1 MRIGG
6 IAMDLFV
13 KPRKRE
19 NIDAHNAYIL
29 GSDFTSL
36 VTACYLLRDGSLKGE
51 HIHVI
56 DSVDSFHHY
65 ESYLSF
71 VDNRSLYLWDILRS
85 IPSIETEGLTVLDEM
100 TYLNHDAPMKT
111 IHNIQLSDQ
120 LISELVHFFFTP
132 DEQLEGKQVKDV
144 FSQDFMESD
153 FYYYW
158 HALFPVNDA
167 YSFKVT
173 LHRYMHILISHS
185 MISPKYCIYESVNV
199 PIIEY
204 LEAHHV
210 VFHFDTEVTHIEIED
225 NEATAFS
232 IKSEGM
238 EETIDLTNQDLLFIH
253 TSQSKD
259 SIVHAVITT
268 QDEKI
273 IHYLRNILQKDPLS
287 GEDITGGVIPINE
300 SAWELNWTIPRQP
313 YYKNQKENECVI
325 LLHGLHPEKTGDY
338 VEKSML
344 ESKGYEICAEWLY
357 HLGIPQDK
365 INEFSLMSAS
375 TVPYTHTSTHCEAH
389 INGRNYAYIGEGVS
403 LPYEYPGSLDYLV
416 HTAMNA
422 VYSLLHITRSI
433 PAYRYSIEDYLSVF
447 SSLYGDETFMES
459 QSFTKRLVLKEL
471 LKRIEGSDLEA
482 LLKEYKFF

>member
-1 MRIGG
+1 MWIGG

-51 HIHVI
+51 HIHII
-56 DSVDSFHHY
+56 DSVDSLHHY
-65 ESYLSF
+65 EPYLSF
-71 VDNRSLYLWDILRS
+71 IDSRSLYLWDILRS
-85 IPSIETEGLTVLDEM
+85 IPSVETEGLTVLDEM
-100 TYLNHDAPMKT
+100 TYLNHDAPMKSLHEMHLT
-111 IHNIQLSDQ
+111 DQ
-120 LISELVHFFFTP
+120 QISELVHFFFTS
-132 DEQLEGKQVKDV
+132 DEQLNNKKVKDV
-144 FSQDFMESD
+144 FSDDFMESD

-173 LHRYMHILISHS
+173 LHRYMHILTTQG
-185 MISPKYCIYESVNV
+185 MISPKYCMYESVV
-199 PIIEY
+199 EPIIDY
-204 LEAHHV
+204 LKAHHV
-210 VFHFDTEVTHIEIED
+210 VFHFNTEVTHVEIED
-225 NEATAFS
+225 NKATAFT
-232 IKSEGM
+232 IKSEEI
-238 EETIDLTNQDLLFIH
+238 EETIGLTDQDLLFIH
-253 TSQSKD
+253 TNQSKD

-287 GEDITGGVIPINE
+287 GEDITGGVIPMNQ

-357 HLGIPQDK
+357 YLGIPQNE
-365 INEFSLMSAS
+365 INELSLVSAS
-375 TVPYTHTSTHCEAH
+375 TASYTHNIAKQEAH
-389 INGRNYAYIGEGVS
+389 TSGTNYAYIGEGVL
-403 LPYEYPGSLDYLV
+403 LPYEYPASLDYLV

-422 VYSLLHITRSI
+422 VYRLLHITRTI
-433 PAYRYSIEDYLSVF
+433 PAYHYSIEDYLSVF

>member
-1 MRIGG
+1 
-6 IAMDLFV
+6 
-13 KPRKRE
+13 
-19 NIDAHNAYIL
+19 
-29 GSDFTSL
+29 
-36 VTACYLLRDGSLKGE
+36 
-51 HIHVI
+51 
-56 DSVDSFHHY
+56 
-65 ESYLSF
+65 
-71 VDNRSLYLWDILRS
+71 
-85 IPSIETEGLTVLDEM
+85 M
-100 TYLNHDAPMKT
+100 TYLNHDAPMKSL
-111 IHNIQLSDQ
+111 HKIQLSDQ
-120 LISELVHFFFTP
+120 MISELVHFFFTS
-132 DEQLEGKQVKDV
+132 DEQLEGKQIKDIL
-144 FSQDFMESD
+144 SQEFMDSD

-173 LHRYMHILISHS
+173 LHRYMHILTTHG
-185 MISPKYCIYESVNV
+185 MISPKYCLYESVIV

-204 LEAHHV
+204 LDAHHV
-210 VFHFDTEVTHIEIED
+210 VFHFNTEVTHIEIE
-225 NEATAFS
+225 NNKATAFT

-238 EETIDLTNQDLLFIH
+238 EETIGLTKEDLLFIN
-253 TSQSKD
+253 TSQNKESM
-259 SIVHAVITT
+259 VHAVITT

-273 IHYLRNILQKDPLS
+273 IHYLRNILYKDPLS
-287 GEDITGGVIPINE
+287 GEDITGGVIPVNE

-313 YYKNQKENECVI
+313 YYKNQKETECVI

-357 HLGIPQDK
+357 HLGIPQSE
-365 INEFSLMSAS
+365 INELSLMSAS
-375 TVPYTHTSTHCEAH
+375 TVPYTYTNSKSEAY
-389 INGRNYAYIGEGVS
+389 INGLNYAYIGEGVT
-403 LPYEYPGSLDYLV
+403 LPYEYPGSFDYHV

-422 VYSLLHITRSI
+422 VYHLLHITRSI

>member
-6 IAMDLFV
+6 ITMDLFV

-51 HIHVI
+51 HIHII
-56 DSVDSFHHY
+56 DSVDALHHY
-65 ESYLSF
+65 EPYLSF
-71 VDNRSLYLWDILRS
+71 VDDRSFYLWDILRS

-100 TYLNHDAPMKT
+100 TYLNHDAPMKSLNKMHLT
-111 IHNIQLSDQ
+111 DQ
-120 LISELVHFFFTP
+120 QISELVHFFFTS
-132 DEQLEGKQVKDV
+132 DEQLEGKQIKDV

-173 LHRYMHILISHS
+173 LHRYMHILSS
-185 MISPKYCIYESVNV
+185 QGMISPKYCMYDSVMV

-204 LEAHHV
+204 LDAHHV
-210 VFHFDTEVTHIEIED
+210 VFHFNTEVTHIEIED
-225 NEATAFS
+225 NEATAFT

-238 EETIDLTNQDLLFIH
+238 EETIGLTKQDLLFIH
-253 TSQSKD
+253 TSQNKD
-259 SIVHAVITT
+259 SMVHAVITT

-365 INEFSLMSAS
+365 INELSLMSAS

-389 INGRNYAYIGEGVS
+389 TNGLNYAYIGEGVS

-422 VYSLLHITRSI
+422 VYHLLHITRSI

>member
-120 LISELVHFFFTP
+120 LISELVHFFFTS

-173 LHRYMHILISHS
+173 LHRYMHILTSHS
-185 MISPKYCIYESVNV
+185 MISPKYCIYESVIV
-199 PIIEY
+199 PII
-204 LEAHHV
+204 
-210 VFHFDTEVTHIEIED
+210 D
-225 NEATAFS
+225 NM
-232 IKSEGM
+232 K
-238 EETIDLTNQDLLFIH
+238 
-253 TSQSKD
+253 
-259 SIVHAVITT
+259 
-268 QDEKI
+268 
-273 IHYLRNILQKDPLS
+273 
-287 GEDITGGVIPINE
+287 
-300 SAWELNWTIPRQP
+300 
-313 YYKNQKENECVI
+313 
-325 LLHGLHPEKTGDY
+325 
-338 VEKSML
+338 
-344 ESKGYEICAEWLY
+344 
-357 HLGIPQDK
+357 
-365 INEFSLMSAS
+365 
-375 TVPYTHTSTHCEAH
+375 
-389 INGRNYAYIGEGVS
+389 
-403 LPYEYPGSLDYLV
+403 
-416 HTAMNA
+416 
-422 VYSLLHITRSI
+422 
-433 PAYRYSIEDYLSVF
+433 
-447 SSLYGDETFMES
+447 
-459 QSFTKRLVLKEL
+459 
-471 LKRIEGSDLEA
+471 
-482 LLKEYKFF
+482 

>member
-1 MRIGG
+1 
-6 IAMDLFV
+6 MDLFV

-51 HIHVI
+51 HIHI
-56 DSVDSFHHY
+56 IASVDALHHY
-65 ESYLSF
+65 EPYLSF
-71 VDNRSLYLWDILRS
+71 VDDRSFYLWDILRS

-100 TYLNHDAPMKT
+100 TYLNHDAPMKSLNEMHLT
-111 IHNIQLSDQ
+111 DQ
-120 LISELVHFFFTP
+120 QISELVHFFFTS
-132 DEQLEGKQVKDV
+132 DEQLNNKETKDV

-173 LHRYMHILISHS
+173 LHRYMHILSS
-185 MISPKYCIYESVNV
+185 QGMISPKYCMYDSVIL

-204 LEAHHV
+204 LDAHHV
-210 VFHFDTEVTHIEIED
+210 VFHFNTEVTHVEIED
-225 NEATAFS
+225 NEATAFI

-238 EETIDLTNQDLLFIH
+238 EETIGLTTQDLLFIH
-253 TSQSKD
+253 TSQSND

-273 IHYLRNILQKDPLS
+273 IYYLRNILHKEPLS
-287 GEDITGGVIPINE
+287 GEDITGGVIPMNE

-338 VEKSML
+338 VEKSMRD
-344 ESKGYEICAEWLY
+344 STGYEICAEWLY
-357 HLGIPQDK
+357 HLGIPQNE
-365 INEFSLMSAS
+365 INELSLMSAS

-389 INGRNYAYIGEGVS
+389 TNGINYAYIGEGVS
-403 LPYEYPGSLDYLV
+403 LPYEYLGSFDYLV
-416 HTAMNA
+416 HTTMNA
-422 VYSLLHITRSI
+422 VYHLLHITRTI

-459 QSFTKRLVLKEL
+459 QSFTKRLVFKEL

-482 LLKEYKFF
+482 LLKEYRLF